1 MVILLFRIVLYLFLF
16 IVLFTL
22 LTRSFVNPYKLIMVF
37 GKKGSGKS
45 TYLAKL
51 ARTHIKKGWTVYST
65 EPIAGT
71 YFITPSQ
78 IGFFNFVDYNY
89 KPFNPGYYKGFSL
102 FIHRFFNRLFPRRH
116 RILLLVDEV
125 GMIWD
130 NRDYKHFKPEV
141 KSFFKFQR
149 HYCVKCYLFS
159 QTFDID
165 KKLRDLT
172 DEMYLLRNFAR
183 VFTYGKKIR
192 KFITI
197 KDSATDDSSSLA
209 EGMEFEPFI
218 LFFAGSRTLTFIPRW
233 IKYFNSYVLPDAL
246 PDMEFSEKTFD
257 YGVYPHI
264 QTNTLYQPEGFDSSL
279 LSEGTPEGD
288 DS

>member
-1 MVILLFRIVLYLFLF
+1 MFIFRIILYLFLF
-16 IVLFTL
+16 AFLFVF

-71 YFITPSQ
+71 YYITPSQ
-78 IGFFNFVDYNY
+78 IGYFSFVDYNY
-89 KPFNPGYYKGFSL
+89 KVFEPDNYKGLSRL
-102 FIHRFFNRLFPRRH
+102 IHCIFNKLFPH
-116 RILLLVDEV
+116 FPKILLLVDEV
-125 GMIWD
+125 GLIWD
-130 NRDYKHFKPEV
+130 NREYKKFDPNV
-141 KSFFKFQR
+141 KKFFKFQR
-149 HYCVKCYLFS
+149 HYHVKCYLFS

-172 DEMYLLRNFAR
+172 DEMYLVRNVAR
-183 VFTYGKKIR
+183 IFTYGKKIR

-197 KDSATDDSSSLA
+197 KESQTDDSSSLA

-233 IKYFNSYVLPDAL
+233 IKYFNSYVIPDAL
-246 PDMEFSEKTFD
+246 PNLEFSQKFFD
-257 YGVYPHI
+257 YEEYPHV
-264 QTNTLYQPEGFDSSL
+264 QVDSFYHPEGFDSSL
-279 LSEGTPEGD
+279 LDEHSDDEG
-288 DS
+288 

>member
-1 MVILLFRIVLYLFLF
+1 MITVVFRIILYSFIFAFLF
-16 IVLFTL
+16 VF
-22 LTRSFVNPYKLIMVF
+22 LTRKFVNPYKLIMVF

-71 YFITPSQ
+71 YYITPSQ
-78 IGFFNFVDYNY
+78 IGYFSFVDYNY
-89 KPFNPGYYKGFSL
+89 KAFEADRYKGFSRL
-102 FIHRFFNRLFPRRH
+102 VRCISNKLFPRFPK
-116 RILLLVDEV
+116 ILLLVDEV
-125 GMIWD
+125 GLIWD
-130 NRDYKHFKPEV
+130 NREYKKFDPNV
-141 KSFFKFQR
+141 KKFFKFQR
-149 HYCVKCYLFS
+149 HHHVKCYLFS

-172 DEMYLLRNFAR
+172 DEMYLVRNVAR
-183 VFTYGKKIR
+183 IFTYGKKIR

-197 KDSATDDSSSLA
+197 KESQTDDSSSLA

-233 IKYFNSYVLPDAL
+233 IKYFNSYVTPDELPEL
-246 PDMEFSEKTFD
+246 EFSQKSFD
-257 YGVYPHI
+257 YKEYPHV
-264 QTNTLYQPEGFDSSL
+264 QLDSSYQPEGFDPSL
-279 LSEGTPEGD
+279 LD
-288 DS
+288 DEPADNGV